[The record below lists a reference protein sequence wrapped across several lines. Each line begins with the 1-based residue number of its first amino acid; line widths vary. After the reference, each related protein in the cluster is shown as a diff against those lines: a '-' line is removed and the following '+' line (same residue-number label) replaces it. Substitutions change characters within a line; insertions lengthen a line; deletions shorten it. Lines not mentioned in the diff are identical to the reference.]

1 MRIPEVKMPIELIL
15 PADSNLMLV
24 IRLAAAGVIAR
35 AGVTVDRMDEL
46 KMAVEEACSCL
57 MDQMHAPKRLH
68 LQFACQDGML
78 EIRVVALDA
87 AMRRGDVCEA
97 ELDVVRCILESLVDH
112 TEFDVQD
119 GWIASIRMKA
129 ALVR

>member
-57 MDQMHAPKRLH
+57 MDQNAEAEPEFIRS
-68 LQFACQDGML
+68 
-78 EIRVVALDA
+78 RVVKTLN
-87 AMRRGDVCEA
+87 
-97 ELDVVRCILESLVDH
+97 
-112 TEFDVQD
+112 
-119 GWIASIRMKA
+119 
-129 ALVR
+129 